1 MRTIREPSREIPV
14 VAEVD
19 VLVAGGGPAGIAASV
34 AAARLGASTMLVER
48 YGYLGGMATGGLV
61 LYMDSVFDKDGE
73 RCIGGIHWEMLER
86 LRAMGGLGVQSPTR
100 LHVDSELLK
109 PLADEMVEEA
119 GATLRLHSWA
129 VDAWV
134 EDSAVK
140 GAIVESKSGRQA
152 ILARICVDATGDGD
166 IAAQAGADFDLRT
179 MRVGL
184 NLKVGGVNRDAFLA
198 WQRENPDEAKALRNR
213 VLGEGGVPMGVGT
226 TPYSDKGVY
235 WVNVRG
241 LATRNDRELDAK
253 LGDNW
258 NFSGQLNIVDVEDL
272 TYIEV
277 ELRKRLLIGLD
288 FYRKHVPGYEDVRLL
303 MIAPQLGVRDSRR
316 VRGVHTLTRD
326 EAESGVFAD
335 AVGMTGLKFEAGHHL
350 TLPYRALVPEKV
362 DGLLSSGRCIS
373 VDDRLIGPIRIIPP
387 CMVTGQAAGTAAA
400 MSLKAGVAPR
410 DLDVVAL
417 QKQLAADG
425 VLMP

>member
-1 MRTIREPSREIPV
+1 MIKVEFHQFFALFSEKRRE
-14 VAEVD
+14 ALLVD
-19 VLVAGGGPAGIAASV
+19 TEH
-34 AAARLGASTMLVER
+34 RLYESGTRIFDEGDVSDAL
-48 YGYLGGMATGGLV
+48 YLV
-61 LYMDSVFDKDGE
+61 LDG
-73 RCIGGIHWEMLER
+73 
-86 LRAMGGLGVQSPTR
+86 
-100 LHVDSELLK
+100 
-109 PLADEMVEEA
+109 
-119 GATLRLHSWA
+119 
-129 VDAWV
+129 
-134 EDSAVK
+134 
-140 GAIVESKSGRQA
+140 
-152 ILARICVDATGDGD
+152 
-166 IAAQAGADFDLRT
+166 
-179 MRVGL
+179 
-184 NLKVGGVNRDAFLA
+184 
-198 WQRENPDEAKALRNR
+198 
-213 VLGEGGVPMGVGT
+213 
-226 TPYSDKGVY
+226 
-235 WVNVRG
+235 
-241 LATRNDRELDAK
+241 
-253 LGDNW
+253 
-258 NFSGQLNIVDVEDL
+258 
-272 TYIEV
+272 EV